1 MNSKIKNVIGIIL
14 ASVSAAVVTASS
26 VFAKG
31 GGRQG
36 RQGSQGYSRGQGGQ
50 SGDYGQW

>member
-1 MNSKIKNVIGIIL
+1 MNSKIKNVVGIIL

-31 GGRQG
+31 SG
-36 RQGSQGYSRGQGGQ
+36 RQGSQRYSRGQGGQ